1 MRFTERKQ
9 QRKQADK
16 AAVIKES
23 EEMLRAWSLLE
34 SHLALG
40 LGDWCVCLQ
49 ASDRPEQRGKC
60 ELLDEQGKQLH
71 ILIQYPLP
79 TWGSLVLEKWPSVT
93 GY

>member
-1 MRFTERKQ
+1 MRFTERKS

-16 AAVIKES
+16 AALIKES

-40 LGDWCVCLQ
+40 LGASCVCLQ
-49 ASDRPEQRGKC
+49 ASHRPEQRGKY
-60 ELLDEQGKQLH
+60 ESLEEQGRQLH

-79 TWGSLVLEKWPSVT
+79 T
-93 GY
+93 